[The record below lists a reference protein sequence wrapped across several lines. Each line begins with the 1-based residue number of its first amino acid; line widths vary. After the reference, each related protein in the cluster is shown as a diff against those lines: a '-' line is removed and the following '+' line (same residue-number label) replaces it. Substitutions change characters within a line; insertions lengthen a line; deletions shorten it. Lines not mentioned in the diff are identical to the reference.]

1 MTELNTGIRHI
12 RDEVPKQSAIGAEMS
27 VVGLIGTAPNAD
39 PVAFPLNTNIYV
51 ATSDLALRASL
62 GASGTLENALAGISA
77 QLGEQAGAA
86 RVIIRRVDAG
96 VDDFATIANIV
107 GSESQRTGVWGFLD
121 AGEELGF
128 TPRLMIAPG
137 FTSQTKDGRYTLSLD
152 IATPSQTFTLT
163 ATPVVG
169 SQQEG
174 DGTISV
180 NESGMRTC
188 SPTCGPNGKATW

>member
-1 MTELNTGIRHI
+1 MKRSKLKGFTLIELMIVVAVVGILAAVALPSYRQYIIRAARLEAQTELLELASLQEKIFLNSTNYSFS
-12 RDEVPKQSAIGAEMS
+12 VNGAYN
-27 VVGLIGTAPNAD
+27 GTAAGG
-39 PVAFPLNTNIYV
+39 
-51 ATSDLALRASL
+51 L
-62 GASGTLENALAGISA
+62 G
-77 QLGEQAGAA
+77 
-86 RVIIRRVDAG
+86 
-96 VDDFATIANIV
+96 
-107 GSESQRTGVWGFLD
+107 RT
-121 AGEELGF
+121 
-128 TPRLMIAPG
+128 
-137 FTSQTKDGRYTLSLD
+137 TSQTKDGRYTLSLD